1 MIMYWLG
8 FMFFAVSLA
17 LVLGLL
23 VVIGLWWFW
32 EVR

>member
-17 LVLGLL
+17 FVLGLM
-23 VVIGLWWFW
+23 VIIGLWWFW